1 MSFLSAFTNQ
11 LVAFFEELTE
21 TIPEERGIKMA
32 VEAVKG
38 VKRVN
43 PRLLM
48 SLFHEHFYVPLHAA
62 IETKDVAAV
71 IAYAHDNVTSGR
83 FQNELMP
90 ALAIFDKHWHTLSEP
105 THEAIWKYLKV
116 LCVLCERDMGLGQ

>member
-11 LVAFFEELTE
+11 LVAFFEELTT
-21 TIPEERGIKMA
+21 TIPEEKGIKMA

-48 SLFHEHFYVPLHAA
+48 ALFHEHFYVPLHTA

-71 IAYAHDNVTSGR
+71 VAYAHEHITSGR

-90 ALAIFDKHWHTLSEP
+90 ALAIFDKHWDTLSEP
-105 THEAIWKYLKV
+105 TQEAIWKYLKV
-116 LCVLCERDMGLGQ
+116 LCILCERDMGLA

>member
-11 LVAFFEELTE
+11 LVAFFEALTE
-21 TIPEERGIKMA
+21 TIPEERSIKMA

-48 SLFHEHFYVPLHAA
+48 ALFHEHFYVPLNTA
-62 IETKDVAAV
+62 IVDKNVAAV
-71 IAYAHDNVTSGR
+71 IAYAHDHVTSGR

-90 ALAIFDKHWHTLSEP
+90 ALAIFDKHWGTLSEP
-105 THEAIWKYLKV
+105 TQEAIWKYLKV
-116 LCVLCERDMGLGQ
+116 LCVLCERDMGIST

>member
-11 LVAFFEELTE
+11 LEKFFVELSE

-48 SLFHEHFYVPLHAA
+48 SLFHEHFYVPLNTA
-62 IETKDVAAV
+62 IVDKNVAAV
-71 IAYAHDNVTSGR
+71 IAYAHDHVTSGR

-90 ALAIFDKHWHTLSEP
+90 ALSIFDKHWHTLSESN
-105 THEAIWKYLKV
+105 HEVIWNYLKV
-116 LCVLCERDMGLGQ
+116 LCVLCERDMGIAN

>member
-1 MSFLSAFTNQ
+1 
-11 LVAFFEELTE
+11 
-21 TIPEERGIKMA
+21 MA

-48 SLFHEHFYVPLHAA
+48 ALFHEHFYVPLH
-62 IETKDVAAV
+62 ETIGTKNVAAM
-71 IAYAHDNVTSGR
+71 IAYAQENITSGR

-90 ALAIFDKHWHTLSEP
+90 ALSIFDKHWASLSP
-105 THEAIWKYLKV
+105 STQEAIWKYLKV
-116 LCVLCERDMGLGQ
+116 LCVLCEKDMGIST